1 MKKLFCYLL
10 FISLSFI
17 LVTGC
22 GNSKYAGTYELEYSK
37 YVGDSD
43 NDKNTNEIATIIL
56 NEDGTGK
63 SNRNGYSY
71 NIEWHIDENNITLI
85 EKAYGLTIEY
95 NGTLID
101 NKLDSFNGDKENL
114 LTYETVYIKK

>member
-10 FISLSFI
+10 FIFLSFI

-56 NEDGTGK
+56 NKDGTGK

-101 NKLDSFNGDKENL
+101 NKLDLFNGDKENL